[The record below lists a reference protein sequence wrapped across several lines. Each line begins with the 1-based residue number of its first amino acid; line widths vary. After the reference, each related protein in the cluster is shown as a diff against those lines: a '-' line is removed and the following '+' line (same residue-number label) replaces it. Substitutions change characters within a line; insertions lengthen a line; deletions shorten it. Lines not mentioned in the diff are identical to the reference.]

1 MIETMDE
8 ETKIMLEVQTKMLDM
23 MAQYP
28 PERTEAVIAMCF
40 KLVLDCYVERLGESD
55 TTSLLQTAMESVRSG
70 NHGLMMA
77 RKDTEKILWNWVKS
91 PIHFPSGKF
100 LSNRDEKP
108 GFAGF
113 GECVINTTNGCSSTT
128 PL

>member
-1 MIETMDE
+1 MDE

-77 RKDTEKILWNWVKS
+77 RKDTEKILWN
-91 PIHFPSGKF
+91 
-100 LSNRDEKP
+100 
-108 GFAGF
+108 
-113 GECVINTTNGCSSTT
+113 
-128 PL
+128 